1 MVVVRVVVHPQGLGP
16 KEAGKAWYSAAAIL
30 KPKQRTSSS
39 NDVISISI
47 FIFALFCLHG
57 PVNMIPRVF
66 EEEAEAEME
75 SDPRHGEERPRQKAR
90 K

>member
-1 MVVVRVVVHPQGLGP
+1 MVVHPQGLDP

-47 FIFALFCLHG
+47 FMFALFCWHG
-57 PVNMIPRVF
+57 PVILMPKVL